1 MKVVVD
7 ISDVRRE
14 RAASQG
20 RFGLVPTMGAL
31 HEGHLSLVK
40 RAREECDAVGVS
52 IFVNPT
58 QFGPGED
65 LNRYPRDLDGDL
77 RALEPLGV
85 DLVWTPSPEIMYPP
99 AFQTWVMVEEV
110 SKALEGERRPG
121 HFRGVATVVAK
132 LFNVFTPD
140 RAYFGQKDAQ
150 QTVVI
155 RRMVMDLG
163 FPIEIIVC
171 PTVRA
176 QDGLALS
183 SRNRYLSP
191 EERQAATVLFRA
203 LSEARTAY
211 LHGHRDADVL
221 RAIIKTVLDREP
233 LARVDYISV
242 ADPETLAELEQ
253 LDDGALASLAVYI
266 GRTRLIDNVLLPALQ
281 VGSDRDNC

>member
-1 MKVVVD
+1 MKVVTG
-7 ISDVRRE
+7 IPDVRRE
-14 RAASQG
+14 RAALQG
-20 RFGLVPTMGAL
+20 SLGLVPTMGAL
-31 HEGHLSLVK
+31 HEGHLSLVR

-52 IFVNPT
+52 IFVNPA
-58 QFGPGED
+58 QFAAGED

-85 DLVWTPSPEIMYPP
+85 GLVWIPSPEIMYPP
-99 AFQTWVMVEEV
+99 VFQTWVTVEEV
-110 SKALEGERRPG
+110 SKRLEGERRPG

-132 LFNVFTPD
+132 LFSVFTPD
-140 RAYFGQKDAQ
+140 RGYFGQKDAQ

-155 RRMVMDLG
+155 RRMVLDLG
-163 FPIEIIVC
+163 LPVEIVVC

-191 EERQAATVLFRA
+191 EEREAATVLFRA
-203 LSEARTAY
+203 LSEARAAY
-211 LHGHRDADVL
+211 LCGQGDAGALCTIVKS
-221 RAIIKTVLDREP
+221 ALDREP

-253 LDDGALASLAVYI
+253 VNDGALASLAVYI
-266 GRTRLIDNVLLPALQ
+266 GRTRLIDNILLSK
-281 VGSDRDNC
+281 SDASR